1 MSNTNLAIVK
11 DLRSDLDIMVVS
23 LVEQFLKE
31 NKTKSTANIYK
42 RHIEEFFGVDIDF
55 LTFDKIAKISTEQA
69 RKYYNN
75 MIEQGVEKST
85 ISGKSSSLRNMYDY
99 LIANLVEWDGRVY
112 KHILSI
118 NPLEGYNIKYKS
130 EQYGTFTENEI
141 KSIISL
147 ARKEGRLDL
156 ALYYELLVVTAIR
169 SEAVLKLTLSDFMN
183 INGKIY
189 VEGEDKGKQG
199 IEKDYNVQIPQ
210 YLYDDLCKLVNDR
223 DERIFKFTRQT
234 ALNSLIGAKNRKYE
248 NSYCYKIGISKEE
261 RDSRNLVLHS
271 FKRASGIMALE
282 YANNIKEVAD
292 HMHHANIQ
300 TTQIYVSDYD
310 RKETPISMKINL
322 RDNTIEDKKVELEK
336 LSKEELIQIILENG
350 IDF

>member
-55 LTFDKIAKISTEQA
+55 LTFDKIAKVSTEQA
-69 RKYYNN
+69 KKYYND

-99 LIANLVEWDGRVY
+99 LITNLVEWNGRTY
-112 KHILSI
+112 EHILSI

-130 EQYGTFTENEI
+130 KKYGTFTKEELI
-141 KSIISL
+141 QIIFL
-147 ARKEGRLDL
+147 AREEGRVDL
-156 ALYYELLVVTAIR
+156 ALCYELLGV
-169 SEAVLKLTLSDFMN
+169 SAVRVEEILDLTLSNFVN
-183 INGKIY
+183 INGGIFMQG
-189 VEGEDKGKQG
+189 EGKGKLG
-199 IEKDYNVQIPQ
+199 VKKAFNVEIKQS
-210 YLYDDLCKLVNDR
+210 LYDELCKLVNSK
-223 DERIFKFTRQT
+223 DEKIFKFTRQT
-234 ALNSLIGAKNRKYE
+234 ALNALVGAPNRKYE
-248 NSYCYKIGISKEE
+248 NSYCHKIGISKEE
-261 RDSRNLVLHS
+261 CKKRNLVIHS
-271 FKRASGIMALE
+271 IKRTSGVLALE
-282 YANNIKEVAD
+282 FAKNMREVAD

-300 TTQIYVSDYD
+300 TTQGYVSDYE

-322 RDNTIEDKKVELEK
+322 RDNTIQDKKAELEK
-336 LSKEELIQIILENG
+336 LSKEELIQIILKNG